1 MTHLVFLPNKNNEAS
16 NEEVKQENSN
26 FLMNKVHFNKS
37 DVVLKLLQITG
48 TRRLI
53 VKIVKPKQNPL
64 NVLGVEDGVGE
75 IRNQSTGFKR
85 RISMFY
91 EKVIR

>member
-1 MTHLVFLPNKNNEAS
+1 M
-16 NEEVKQENSN
+16 
-26 FLMNKVHFNKS
+26 
-37 DVVLKLLQITG
+37 
-48 TRRLI
+48 
-53 VKIVKPKQNPL
+53 KIVKPKQNPL
-64 NVLGVEDGVGE
+64 NVLGVEERVGE